1 MFRWFETR
9 IEAFPADPP
18 TRPPDTLL
26 AFYAHFIK
34 PVWPVFAVLLVAG
47 FLGSLIE
54 VSLLAFVG
62 SLVDMM
68 RAAETPEAFIVNHWG
83 ILLWMAFV
91 AMVARPVV
99 STAHDLIKNQ
109 IIAGPVSNRVRW
121 LTHRYVLRQSL
132 SFFQNDFAGR
142 VANKI
147 MQAAPALRDSVVQLI
162 DAIWYAAVQWV
173 GAAVIFAAAD
183 WRLLL
188 PLIVWLIA
196 YMGTL
201 FYFVPRIKERSTA
214 AAEARSMLVGRIV
227 DSYTNILT
235 VKLFAHADREDAYAR
250 DALDDQMTKFQASL
264 RLQTSMELVLYTLNG
279 FLIVSATALAIWL
292 WGAGHVTLGAIAVV
306 TGLVMRIVGMSG
318 WILWVVAGIFENI
331 GVVQEGMETISRPN
345 LVVDS
350 PGSGPLAVRA
360 GEIRFD
366 NVSFHYGRTAEAAAG
381 RRGGII
387 HDFSLL
393 IRPGEKVGLVGRSG
407 AGKSTLVNLLLRFY
421 DLESGRILIDGTDIA
436 HVTQDSLRA
445 QIGMVTQDTSLLHRS
460 VRDNILYGRPGAG
473 EAAAVAAAEKAQAGE
488 FISGLED
495 LKGRRAYSAQVGE
508 RGVKLSGGQRQR
520 IAIARVLLKDAPIL
534 ILDEATSA
542 LDSEVEQAIQEQL
555 YNLMTGK
562 TVIAIAHR
570 LSTIAAMDR
579 LVIMD
584 RGRIVEQGTHEEL
597 IRHGGL
603 YAELWARQS
612 GGFLAEQVAAAE

>member
-1 MFRWFETR
+1 MFRWFENR
-9 IEAFPADPP
+9 IAYYPDVPPA
-18 TRPPDTLL
+18 RPPETLI
-26 AFYAHFIK
+26 AFYAYFVRPI
-34 PVWPVFAVLLVAG
+34 WPVFAILLVAG
-47 FLGSLIE
+47 FLGSVIE
-54 VSLLAFVG
+54 VALLAFVG

-68 RAAETPEAFIVNHWG
+68 KTAETPEAFLANHWP

-91 AMVARPVV
+91 AMVARPAV
-99 STAHDLIKNQ
+99 STCHDLIKNQ
-109 IIAGPVSNRVRW
+109 IIGAPVSNRVRW

-173 GAAVIFAAAD
+173 GAAVVFAAAD

-188 PLIVWLIA
+188 PLLLWLVA
-196 YMGTL
+196 YAGTL
-201 FYFVPRIKERSTA
+201 FHFVPRIKERSTA

-250 DALDDQMTKFQASL
+250 DALEDQMAKYQASL

-279 FLIVSATALAIWL
+279 CLMVSATALAVWL
-292 WGAGHVTLGAIAVV
+292 WSEGLVSIGAIAAV
-306 TGLVMRIVGMSG
+306 TGLVLRIIGMSG

-331 GVVQEGMETISRPN
+331 GVVQEGMETISRAN
-345 LVVDS
+345 LVVDRPDS
-350 PGSGPLAVRA
+350 RPLVVRA

-366 NVSFHYGRTAEAAAG
+366 NVSFHYGHTAEVGAG
-381 RRGGII
+381 RRGGVI

-393 IRPGEKVGLVGRSG
+393 IKPGEKVGLVGRSG

-421 DLESGRILIDGTDIA
+421 DLEAGRILIDGQDIA

-445 QIGMVTQDTSLLHRS
+445 QVGMVTQDTSLLHRS
-460 VRDNILYGRPGAG
+460 VRDNILYGRPHAS
-473 EAAAVAAAEKAQAGE
+473 EAAAIAAAKKAQADA
-488 FISGLED
+488 FITGLED
-495 LKGRRAYSAQVGE
+495 MKGRQGYAAHVGE

-520 IAIARVLLKDAPIL
+520 VAIARVLLKDAPIL

-555 YNLMTGK
+555 YNLMADK

-584 RGRIVEQGTHEEL
+584 RGRIVEQGRHEEL

-603 YAELWARQS
+603 YADLWARQA
-612 GGFLAEQVAAAE
+612 GGFLAEQVAAE

>member
-9 IEAFPADPP
+9 IEAFPDEPP
-18 TRPPDTLL
+18 ARPPDTLL
-26 AFYAHFIK
+26 AFYAYFIK
-34 PVWPVFAVLLVAG
+34 PVWPAFAVLLVAG
-47 FLGSLIE
+47 FLGSIIE
-54 VSLLAFVG
+54 VTLLAFVG

-68 RAAETPEAFIVNHWG
+68 KADETPQTFMANHWA
-83 ILLWMAFV
+83 ILLWMAFI
-91 AMVARPVV
+91 ALVARPIV
-99 STAHDLIKNQ
+99 STGHDLIKNQ
-109 IIAGPVSNRVRW
+109 IIAGPVANRVRW
-121 LTHRYVLRQSL
+121 QTHRYVLRQSL
-132 SFFQNDFAGR
+132 GFFQNDFAGR
-142 VANKI
+142 VANKV
-147 MQAAPALRDSVVQLI
+147 MQAAPALRDSVVQVI

-188 PLIVWLIA
+188 PLVIWLLA
-196 YMGTL
+196 YMGAL
-201 FYFVPRIKERSTA
+201 LYFVPRIKQRSTE
-214 AAEARSMLVGRIV
+214 AAEARSMLVGRLV

-235 VKLFAHADREDAYAR
+235 VKLFAHADREDGYAR
-250 DALDDQMTKFQASL
+250 AALEEQMAKWQASL
-264 RLQTSMELVLYTLNG
+264 RIQTSMELVLYTLNG
-279 FLIVSATALAIWL
+279 FLIVAATGLAIYL
-292 WGAGHVTLGAIAVV
+292 WSIDIVTVGAIAVV
-306 TGLVMRIVGMSG
+306 TGLVLRIVGMSG

-331 GVVQEGMETISRPN
+331 GVVQEGMETIAREN
-345 LVVDS
+345 QVVDRPDS
-350 PGSGPLAVRA
+350 RPLAVRD
-360 GEIRFD
+360 GEIRFED
-366 NVSFHYGRTAEAAAG
+366 VSFHYGRTLEAGAP
-381 RRGGII
+381 RRGGVI

-421 DLESGRILIDGTDIA
+421 DLESGRILIDGQDIA

-473 EAAAVAAAEKAQAGE
+473 EEAAIAAARKAQADD
-488 FISGLED
+488 FIGGLED
-495 LKGRRAYSAQVGE
+495 LKGRRGYSAHVGE

-520 IAIARVLLKDAPIL
+520 VAIARVLLKDAPIL

-555 YNLMTGK
+555 YNLMAGK

-579 LVIMD
+579 LVILD
-584 RGRIVEQGTHEEL
+584 QGRIVEEGSHDGL
-597 IRHGGL
+597 LAHGGL

-612 GGFLAEQVAAAE
+612 GGFLAEQVAAE